1 MSTSDGLPRDPL
13 TRRALLRRGALL
25 TGGLAAVPLLGSCGG
40 GGSGD
45 GLRVVVA
52 DWGGALQ
59 EAEKKHIFD
68 PFSRETGI
76 EVVVSGP
83 PTGAKIKAMVDTG
96 NPEWDLVAGGPSI
109 VLPLGREYFEPLP
122 DSLLNVPGVDP
133 SYVDRNWLAYYLFSV
148 VQGWNAKA
156 LGGRGRPSGWAD
168 FWDVERFPGK
178 RTLRGADQGVPPDL
192 EFALLSDGVPME
204 RLYPLD
210 VDRAFARLERLRKDV
225 PQWWVAGAQPGQMLV
240 SGQVSAASVFA
251 ARISALM
258 KQGAPLGFTWNGG
271 MLQLGAW
278 SVPRGARNRDAAFKL
293 IEFSVRP
300 EVQAAVWG
308 GYNNGP
314 ANSRAL
320 PLMDRDWARTLPTH
334 PANAEVQFLYGS
346 EWWGRNRPAVL
357 RRFQRFA
364 AT

>member
-1 MSTSDGLPRDPL
+1 MSTSDSLPRGQI
-13 TRRALLRRGALL
+13 TRRALLSRSTLL
-25 TGGLAAVPLLGSCGG
+25 AGGLAAVPLLSACGG
-40 GGSGD
+40 TGGGD
-45 GLRVVVA
+45 RRVVVA

-68 PFSRETGI
+68 PFSKETGI

-96 NPEWDLVAGGPSI
+96 NLEWDLIAAGPSI
-109 VLPLGREYFEPLP
+109 VLPLGRDYFEPLP
-122 DSLLNVPGVDP
+122 DSLLNTPGIDP
-133 SYVDRNWLAYYLFSV
+133 SYVDRNWLTYYLFSI
-148 VQGWNAKA
+148 VQGWNTKA
-156 LGGRGRPSGWAD
+156 LGTGEKPAGWAD
-168 FWDVERFPGK
+168 FWDTEKFPGK

-192 EFALLSDGVPME
+192 EFALLSDGVSTGE
-204 RLYPLD
+204 IYPID
-210 VDRAFARLERLRKDV
+210 VDRAFGRLEKLKKDV
-225 PQWWVAGAQPGQMLV
+225 PQWWASGAQPGQMLV

-251 ARISALM
+251 GRIGALM
-258 KQGAPLGFTWNGG
+258 KEGAPLDFTWNGG

-278 SVPRGARNRDAAFKL
+278 SVPRDARNKDAAFKL
-293 IEFSVRP
+293 MEYSVRP

-320 PLMDRDWARTLPTH
+320 ALMDKDWARSLPSH

-346 EWWGRNRPAVL
+346 EWWGQNRPAVL
-357 RRFQRFA
+357 KRFQQFTA
-364 AT
+364 A